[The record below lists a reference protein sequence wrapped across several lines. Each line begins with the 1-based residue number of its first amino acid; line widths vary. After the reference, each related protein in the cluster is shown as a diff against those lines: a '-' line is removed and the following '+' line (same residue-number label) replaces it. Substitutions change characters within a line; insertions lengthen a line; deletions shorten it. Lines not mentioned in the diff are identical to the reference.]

1 MPSRDNIHLFFF
13 FLKNTKCQWLRTGGF
28 IEATQSMNV
37 LLQNVAGHPSACVD
51 DGRDTSF
58 HESFSQFSLSLHL
71 SATPLAISP
80 ILRIYQLSIHTVHKR
95 LDLVRG
101 VTGLNKDANNTL
113 DMILSLIVA
122 I

>member
-1 MPSRDNIHLFFF
+1 MSLAIRQRVSMMAETLHFMNH
-13 FLKNTKCQWLRTGGF
+13 FL
-28 IEATQSMNV
+28 S
-37 LLQNVAGHPSACVD
+37 
-51 DGRDTSF
+51 
-58 HESFSQFSLSLHL
+58 SLSLHL